1 MKKKIWLPE
10 YMLAYIASEA
20 HKKGI
25 LVEHMIM
32 DMAGEEQIQK
42 LSNEDLVLLLREKM
56 NGCKHDGYLVVD
68 CEEQIKYL
76 NVEGV

>member
-25 LVEHMIM
+25 LVEHMIV
-32 DMAGEEQIQK
+32 DMVGENNIQK
-42 LSNEDLVLLLREKM
+42 MSNEDLVLLLRDKI
-56 NGCKHDGYLVVD
+56 NGNKHDGYLVVD
-68 CEEQIKYL
+68 CEEQITYL
-76 NVEGV
+76 NDEGE

>member
-25 LVEHMIM
+25 LVEHMIL
-32 DMAGEEQIQK
+32 DMVGEAQIQK
-42 LSNEDLVLLLREKM
+42 ISNEDLVLLLRDKM
-56 NGCKHDGYLVVD
+56 NGDKHDGYLTIYCD
-68 CEEQIKYL
+68 QQIIYL
-76 NVEGV
+76 NDEGE

>member
-25 LVEHMIM
+25 LVEHMIL
-32 DMAGEEQIQK
+32 DMVGEEQIQK
-42 LSNEDLVLLLREKM
+42 ISNEDLVLLLRDKM
-56 NGCKHDGYLVVD
+56 NGDKHDGYLTID
-68 CEEQIKYL
+68 FDQQIIYL
-76 NVEGV
+76 NDEGE